1 VSLSR
6 CRDSKHVGKSVRSP
20 ERESPAMSTA
30 HPSPEPPGSWR
41 LSWDELAKRTG
52 TTLDW
57 SVSLSWGSAR
67 QPIRKNRFA
76 RATSTACERWQRSR
90 ALVYGQSRSPGQSQ
104 SASCRLATSST
115 SCNVKR
121 AARRDTAIAAGAPSM
136 PCWNNGGRRLATAA
150 RSFRRKPTWNPLT
163 GCSKG
168 SPAAA
173 AAGRFLAPMRPIET
187 ATFGRR
193 LPCPW

>member
-1 VSLSR
+1 MSR

-20 ERESPAMSTA
+20 KWESPAMTTA

-41 LSWDELAKRTG
+41 LSWDQLAKRTRA
-52 TTLDW
+52 TLERLERL
-57 SVSLSWGSAR
+57 VELG
-67 QPIRKNRFA
+67 IRAPADTKDPFRS
-76 RATSTACERWQRSR
+76 ATSTACKRWQRSR

-104 SASCRLATSST
+104 PASCRLATST
-115 SCNVKR
+115 ASCNVKR

-150 RSFRRKPTWNPLT
+150 RSFRRTPTWNPLT

-173 AAGRFLAPMRPIET
+173 TAGRFLVPMQPIET

-193 LPCPW
+193 RPCPW